1 MWFRCSQGRRAWAT
15 KTKRA
20 WRTQQLA
27 GTVYFQWQG
36 RKSLFLSTR
45 RTPPSPSQRQQQ
57 QDTSRKHAKSRS
69 WKRLNWRRRCHLV
82 SPAYAVIAV
91 GQFPSGGWSNP
102 HLVPVQYVQAPPD
115 GIYDV
120 DMVATRP
127 TGVATMMLQY
137 LVATQVLHFPSNAK
151 GLRVGDKVKMF

>member
-1 MWFRCSQGRRAWAT
+1 M
-15 KTKRA
+15 
-20 WRTQQLA
+20 
-27 GTVYFQWQG
+27 
-36 RKSLFLSTR
+36 
-45 RTPPSPSQRQQQ
+45 
-57 QDTSRKHAKSRS
+57 
-69 WKRLNWRRRCHLV
+69 